1 MLNPRVQLM
10 MRRLQWD
17 FSAQRK
23 SHWRQPPGT
32 VSSVVDDWRTQSVC
46 PINESAKSGGSD
58 ASRICDLAEAFLV
71 GRVVHFI
78 GYVVPQ
84 LQQMI
89 AVELL
94 FLPGTLKVSLWLKRI
109 ENVDYFDK
117 GTNFNP
123 LKF

>member
-1 MLNPRVQLM
+1 M

-17 FSAQRK
+17 FSARRK

-32 VSSVVDDWRTQSVC
+32 VSSVVDDWWTQSVC
-46 PINESAKSGGSD
+46 PINESTKSGGSD

>member
-1 MLNPRVQLM
+1 
-10 MRRLQWD
+10 
-17 FSAQRK
+17 
-23 SHWRQPPGT
+23 
-32 VSSVVDDWRTQSVC
+32 VVDDWWTQSVC

-89 AVELL
+89 SVSLAGVLL
-94 FLPGTLKVSLWLKRI
+94 FLSETRSLRPSRGRPPD
-109 ENVDYFDK
+109 NNSGGK
-117 GTNFNP
+117 GQREKAVTSVM
-123 LKF
+123 L

>member
-1 MLNPRVQLM
+1 LLNPRVQLM

-17 FSAQRK
+17 FSARRK

-32 VSSVVDDWRTQSVC
+32 VSSVVDDWWTQSVC